1 MQASNIFEFLCNFNF
16 KSSNSTTHLITPD
29 HHPRLI
35 YWINLFAI
43 LRKRGMC
50 SIVFHRVIILPQHLC
65 IVQHLSELR
74 KFVSRITVLRYSR
87 TCLRKYFC
95 QTGWIMLWLAQ
106 HDSNYSSNSSYC
118 SNIPLADSSSGNSR
132 LNLLQD
138 SDFITWKM
146 LRFFLR
152 VDIIIYYRKMEDE
165 KGSNNNLKYNDILE
179 NRSYRKSAYCL
190 TWSINFNYQLRYL
203 FRYVRPIASRHI
215 AITLEN
221 VSLIDTGWVVI
232 TSSNSK

>member
-16 KSSNSTTHLITPD
+16 KSSNPTTHLITPD

-74 KFVSRITVLRYSR
+74 KFVSRITVLWYSR

-95 QTGWIMLWLAQ
+95 QTRMDNVMAGSAWLKLFVEFLVLFE
-106 HDSNYSSNSSYC
+106 YSSW
-118 SNIPLADSSSGNSR
+118 R
-132 LNLLQD
+132 L
-138 SDFITWKM
+138 
-146 LRFFLR
+146 
-152 VDIIIYYRKMEDE
+152 
-165 KGSNNNLKYNDILE
+165 
-179 NRSYRKSAYCL
+179 
-190 TWSINFNYQLRYL
+190 
-203 FRYVRPIASRHI
+203 
-215 AITLEN
+215 
-221 VSLIDTGWVVI
+221 VVAEI
-232 TSSNSK
+232 HD

>member
-16 KSSNSTTHLITPD
+16 KSSNPTTHLITLPD

-50 SIVFHRVIILPQHLC
+50 SIAFHRVIILPQHLC
-65 IVQHLSELR
+65 IVQHLSELC

-106 HDSNYSSNSSYC
+106 HDWNYSSNSSYC
-118 SNIPLADSSSGNSR
+118 SNIFLLPVVGGGNSR

-138 SDFITWKM
+138 SDFILWKIW
-146 LRFFLR
+146 F
-152 VDIIIYYRKMEDE
+152 
-165 KGSNNNLKYNDILE
+165 
-179 NRSYRKSAYCL
+179 
-190 TWSINFNYQLRYL
+190 
-203 FRYVRPIASRHI
+203 
-215 AITLEN
+215 
-221 VSLIDTGWVVI
+221 
-232 TSSNSK
+232 